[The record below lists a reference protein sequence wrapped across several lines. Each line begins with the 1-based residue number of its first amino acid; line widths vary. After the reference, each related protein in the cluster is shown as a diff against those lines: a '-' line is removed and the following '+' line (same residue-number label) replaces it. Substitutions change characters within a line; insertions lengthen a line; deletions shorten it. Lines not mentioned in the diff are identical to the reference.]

1 MSQEDVALVREGY
14 ARWQAGD
21 YDRLLDFFLANA
33 APDIE
38 LYSRFGGF
46 SGTPYR
52 GHDGLRA
59 WLADIQETFEH
70 FEPWVDEVREAG
82 DDRVLAIGG
91 ISFRA
96 RESGVD
102 MAERLGWIYEF
113 RHGQLRRMMFYGS
126 PGEAL
131 EAVGLRE

>member
-1 MSQEDVALVREGY
+1 MSQEDVALVLEGY

-38 LYSRFGGF
+38 LYSRLGGF

-59 WLADIQETFEH
+59 WLVEIQETFEH
-70 FEPWVDEVREAG
+70 FEPWVDEAREAG
-82 DDRVLAIGG
+82 DDRVLAVGG
-91 ISFRA
+91 IRFRA

-102 MAERLGWIYEF
+102 MAERLGWVYEF
-113 RHGQLRRMMFYGS
+113 RSGQLRRMMFYGS
-126 PGEAL
+126 PGDAL
-131 EAVGLRE
+131 DAVGLRD